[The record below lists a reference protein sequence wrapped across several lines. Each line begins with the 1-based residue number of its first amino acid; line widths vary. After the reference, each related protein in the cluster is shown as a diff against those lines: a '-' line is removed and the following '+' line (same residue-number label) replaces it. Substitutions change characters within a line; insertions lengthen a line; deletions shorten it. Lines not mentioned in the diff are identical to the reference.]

1 VASFAKKAGQEQTR
15 KAMKLTSVFAALA
28 VAASCATHA
37 FAQAYPSHPITIIVP
52 FPAGGP
58 SDTLARILG
67 ERMRISL
74 GQPVVVE
81 TVTGAGASIGVVRAA
96 QSAPDGY
103 TLSIGN
109 WTSHVGAGAM
119 YPAAHDALLD
129 LQPIAR
135 ISATPLMIVGK
146 NALPPQNAGE
156 LIAWL
161 KANPDKASAATVGA
175 GSGAH
180 VCLLY
185 FAQKTGTSFQL
196 VPYRGGAPVMQDLV
210 AGQIDMFCAEASQTL
225 SFLRS
230 GAMKAF
236 AIMSKERWPGAPEV
250 PTMDEVGVPGMYISF
265 WNGLWAPKGTPTEI
279 VARLNAAV
287 VDTLADPTVRQRLT
301 ELGHVIATR
310 EEQTPQALGAFHK
323 AEIEKWWPLIKA
335 ANIKPPG

>member
-1 VASFAKKAGQEQTR
+1 
-15 KAMKLTSVFAALA
+15 MKLTTVFTALA
-28 VAASCATHA
+28 VAAGCIIQAL
-37 FAQAYPSHPITIIVP
+37 AQAYPSHPITIIVP

-81 TVTGAGASIGVVRAA
+81 TVTGAGASLGVVRAA

-161 KANPDKASAATVGA
+161 KANPSKASAATVGA

-236 AIMSKERWPGAPEV
+236 AIMSKERWPGAPEI

-265 WNGLWAPKGTPTEI
+265 WNGLWVPKATPKEI
-279 VARLNAAV
+279 IARLNAAV

-310 EEQTPQALGAFHK
+310 EEQTPEGLGAFHK

>member
-1 VASFAKKAGQEQTR
+1 
-15 KAMKLTSVFAALA
+15 MKLTSVFAALA
-28 VAASCATHA
+28 VAAGCVAHA
-37 FAQAYPSHPITIIVP
+37 YAQAYPSRAITIIVP

-119 YPAAHDALLD
+119 YPGAHDALLD
-129 LQPIAR
+129 LQPVSR
-135 ISATPLMIVGK
+135 ISATPLMIVGR
-146 NALPPQNAGE
+146 NTLPPQNARE

-161 KANPDKASAATVGA
+161 KANPGKASAATVGA

-185 FAQKTGTSFQL
+185 FEQKTGTNFQL
-196 VPYRGGAPVMQDLV
+196 VPYRGGAPVMQDLI

-236 AIMSKERWPGAPEV
+236 AVMSKERWPGAPDV

-265 WNGLWAPKGTPTEI
+265 WNGLWAPKGTPKEI
-279 VARLNAAV
+279 IAKLNSAV
-287 VDTLADPTVRQRLT
+287 VDALADPAVRQRLT
-301 ELGHVIATR
+301 ELGHVIVTR
-310 EEQTPQALGAFHK
+310 EEQTPEGLGAFHK

-335 ANIKPPG
+335 ANIKPE

>member
-1 VASFAKKAGQEQTR
+1 
-15 KAMKLTSVFAALA
+15 MKLTSVFAALA
-28 VAASCATHA
+28 VAAGCATQA
-37 FAQAYPSHPITIIVP
+37 LAQAYPSHPITIVVP

-67 ERMRISL
+67 DRMRTSL
-74 GQPVVVE
+74 GQPVIVE
-81 TVTGAGASIGVVRAA
+81 TVTGAGASLGVVRAA

-146 NALPPQNAGE
+146 NTLPPQNAGE

-161 KANPDKASAATVGA
+161 KANPGKASAATVGA

-265 WNGLWAPKGTPTEI
+265 WNGLWVPKATPKEI
-279 VARLNAAV
+279 IARLNAAV

-310 EEQTPQALGAFHK
+310 EEQTPEGLGAFHK

>member
-1 VASFAKKAGQEQTR
+1 V
-15 KAMKLTSVFAALA
+15 L
-28 VAASCATHA
+28 
-37 FAQAYPSHPITIIVP
+37 
-52 FPAGGP
+52 
-58 SDTLARILG
+58 
-67 ERMRISL
+67 
-74 GQPVVVE
+74 VE

-161 KANPDKASAATVGA
+161 KANPGKASAATVGA

-265 WNGLWAPKGTPTEI
+265 WNGLWVPKATPKEI
-279 VARLNAAV
+279 IARLNAAV

-310 EEQTPQALGAFHK
+310 EEQTPEGLGAFHK

>member
-1 VASFAKKAGQEQTR
+1 MKIAAVAT
-15 KAMKLTSVFAALA
+15 ALA
-28 VAASCATHA
+28 LTVSCGAS
-37 FAQAYPSHPITIIVP
+37 AQPYQSRPVTITVP

-58 SDTLARILG
+58 TDTLARILS

-74 GQPVVVE
+74 GQPVVIE
-81 TVTGAGASIGVVRAA
+81 NVTGAGASIGVGRAA
-96 QSAPDGY
+96 QAAPDGY

-119 YPAAHDALLD
+119 YPVAHDALLE
-129 LQPIAR
+129 LQPVAL
-135 ISATPLMIVGK
+135 ISATPLMIIGK
-146 NALPPQNAGE
+146 NALPPKDAKE

-161 KANPDKASAATVGA
+161 KANPGKASAATVGA

-185 FAQKTGTSFQL
+185 FQQKTGTSFQL

-230 GAMKAF
+230 GAIKAF
-236 AIMSKERWPGAPEV
+236 AVMSKARWPAAPGV
-250 PTMDEVGVPGMYISF
+250 PTMDEVGAPGMYISF
-265 WNGLWAPKGTPTEI
+265 WNGLWAPKGTPKDVI
-279 VARLNAAV
+279 ARLNAAV
-287 VDTLADPTVRQRLT
+287 VETLADPAVRQRLT

-310 EEQTPQALGAFHK
+310 EEQTPEGLAAFHK
-323 AEIEKWWPLIKA
+323 AEIETWWPIIKA
-335 ANIKPPG
+335 ANIKPE

>member
-1 VASFAKKAGQEQTR
+1 
-15 KAMKLTSVFAALA
+15 MKLTTVFTALA
-28 VAASCATHA
+28 VAAGCVIQAL
-37 FAQAYPSHPITIIVP
+37 AQAYPSHPITIIVP

-67 ERMRISL
+67 ERMRTSL

-81 TVTGAGASIGVVRAA
+81 TVTGAGASLGVVRAA

-161 KANPDKASAATVGA
+161 KANPGKASAATVGA

-265 WNGLWAPKGTPTEI
+265 WNGLWVPKATPKEI
-279 VARLNAAV
+279 IARLNAAV

-310 EEQTPQALGAFHK
+310 EEQTPEGLGAFHK